1 MIEVGKCVTLA
12 LLLAA
17 LTAFL
22 GFLGLRGWD
31 GEGGGTNALLW
42 FGLPLLWGWGKSGSP
57 VVGSLAQ
64 VLACLA
70 PVAAIRGLLRLRRWK
85 TGGDGEESVP
95 DPWSPPDTREVAK
108 VVGVADGDRSGEP
121 AAHEG

>member
-1 MIEVGKCVTLA
+1 MIEFGKCVTLA

-57 VVGSLAQ
+57 VAGSLAQ

-70 PVAAIRGLLRLRRWK
+70 LVVAIRGTFRLKRWA
-85 TGGDGEESVP
+85 TGGGDTAADP
-95 DPWSPPDTREVAK
+95 DRWSPPDTREVAK
-108 VVGVADGDRSGEP
+108 VVGVADGERSGEP
-121 AAHEG
+121 AAKEG